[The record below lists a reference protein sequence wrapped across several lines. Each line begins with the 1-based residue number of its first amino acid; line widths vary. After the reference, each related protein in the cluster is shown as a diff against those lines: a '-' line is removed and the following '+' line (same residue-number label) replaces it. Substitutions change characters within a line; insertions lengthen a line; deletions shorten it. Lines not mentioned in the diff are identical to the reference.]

1 MAFKQAVGKLK
12 EAMAADQAQDFTAAA
27 AHYAAGLALLTE
39 AADAPGVRANG
50 LRVRGSS
57 SHSESVGVAGEAGC
71 GRGHR

>member
-39 AADAPGVRANG
+39 AADAPA
-50 LRVRGSS
+50 
-57 SHSESVGVAGEAGC
+57 EASADASDEPAAKKQ
-71 GRGHR
+71 RTEE